1 LFAAVVLFLKLNLFH
16 NHMTE
21 NLAAR
26 ARKKSLFAY
35 IVLTLLFVAIFG
47 GITLVGL
54 FISRLST

>member
-1 LFAAVVLFLKLNLFH
+1 
-16 NHMTE
+16 MTE

-35 IVLTLLFVAIFG
+35 MVLTLLFVAIFG